1 MLKAVLT
8 RFFQLM
14 PVWFGLGF
22 IAPLTAQILQ
32 HSGLV
37 PPMGLSP
44 LVVGLVL
51 GVSWGGLTVVRG
63 RWI

>member
-1 MLKAVLT
+1 
-8 RFFQLM
+8 M

>member
-32 HSGLV
+32 QTGLV

-44 LVVGLVL
+44 LVVGLAL
-51 GVSWGGLTVVRG
+51 GISWGGLAVVRG

>member
-1 MLKAVLT
+1 MLKVVLT

-22 IAPLTAQILQ
+22 IAPLTAQVLQ
-32 HSGLV
+32 HAGFV

-44 LVVGLVL
+44 LVVGLAL
-51 GVSWGGLTVVRG
+51 GLGWGSLTVIRG